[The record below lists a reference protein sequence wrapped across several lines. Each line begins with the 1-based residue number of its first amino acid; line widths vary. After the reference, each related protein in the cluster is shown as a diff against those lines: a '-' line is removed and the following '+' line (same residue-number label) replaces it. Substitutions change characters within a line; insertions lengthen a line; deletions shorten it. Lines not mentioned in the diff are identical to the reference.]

1 MSKAVILCVDDESI
15 ILNALKD
22 QLDIAF
28 GSDFVIETSEDG
40 ADAIEF
46 CTELVEDN
54 IDIPVVIVDYI
65 MPGMKGDELL
75 QKIHEISP
83 DTLTILL
90 TGQANLE
97 GVTRAIN
104 LANLYRY
111 ISKPWDRDDLILTVK
126 EAMKSFHSAR
136 EITFKNKELSEL
148 NISLEL
154 KVNERTKQLSEI
166 VATKD
171 KFFSIIAHDLK
182 NPFNALMG
190 FSSLL
195 IDNFDDYNDEEK
207 LDLIQTMSDAS
218 ENAYKLLE
226 NLLEWSRS
234 QTGSLKREPEEIRID
249 TITNDTIAVL
259 ENAALNK
266 KISLHTSV
274 SDNLIAFADANMITT
289 VIRNLISNSIKYTLS
304 GGEIKIYSSIENKMI
319 KMTIEDNGVGI
330 REQDLDK
337 LFRIDV
343 NFSTNGTSSEPGTG
357 LGLILCKEFVEQNGG
372 KIWAESELGNG
383 SKFNFTLPI
392 AQL

>member
-104 LANLYRY
+104 LADLYRY

-154 KVNERTKQLSEI
+154 KVNERTKQLFEI

-266 KISLHTSV
+266 KISLHTSI
-274 SDNLIAFADANMITT
+274 SNNLIAFADANMITT

-330 REQDLDK
+330 RKQDLDK

-343 NFSTNGTSSEPGTG
+343 NFSTNGTSSETGTG
-357 LGLILCKEFVEQNGG
+357 LGLILCKEFVEQNEG
-372 KIWAESELGNG
+372 KIWAESELGIG
-383 SKFNFTLPI
+383 SKFSFTLPI
-392 AQL
+392 AQH

>member
-104 LANLYRY
+104 LADLYRY

-154 KVNERTKQLSEI
+154 KVNERTKQLFEI

-266 KISLHTSV
+266 KISLHTSI

-330 REQDLDK
+330 RKQDLDK

-343 NFSTNGTSSEPGTG
+343 NFSTNGTSSETGTG
-357 LGLILCKEFVEQNGG
+357 LGLILCKEFVEQNEG
-372 KIWAESELGNG
+372 KIWAESELGIG
-383 SKFNFTLPI
+383 SKFSFTLPI
-392 AQL
+392 AQH